1 MSISGSCVCVWGGGR
16 GGAWEGSG
24 GHLVTGLAAR
34 LQPLG
39 VVPSTVDLS
48 VLVEVDEVHQQLG
61 AGGALETLGV
71 PTAAVPRPTG
81 EHRYVPATD
90 LSAALEKKTCF

>member
-1 MSISGSCVCVWGGGR
+1 MGGG
-16 GGAWEGSG
+16 GGLS
-24 GHLVTGLAAR
+24 HLVTGLAAR